1 MEKQPALL
9 ENGFSLIEILLV
21 ISLMVIILSLATPNL
36 FNPLGQE
43 KVNSLASD
51 ITINLKDAQIKAM
64 YSETLGQAA
73 TAEFGV
79 HFSTSS
85 YTLFRGTVFNP
96 ADTNNFSVTLTNGL
110 SINLNLP
117 CLSSPND
124 CNNII
129 FSKLSG
135 EVQNFDQTKNSL
147 CLTDTLNNRILLTT
161 NFLGVINAQT
171 DAC

>member
-1 MEKQPALL
+1 MEKQPAGL

-43 KVNSLASD
+43 KVHSLAND
-51 ITINLKDAQIKAM
+51 ITINLKDAQIKTM
-64 YSETLGQAA
+64 HSETLGQA
-73 TAEFGV
+73 TTSELGV
-79 HFSTSS
+79 HVTANT
-85 YTLFRGTVFNP
+85 YTIFRGTVFNP
-96 ADTNNFSVTLTNGL
+96 ADTNNFSVNAPSGLTI
-110 SINLNLP
+110 SPNLP
-117 CLSSPND
+117 CPSAPND
-124 CNNII
+124 CNNIV

-147 CLTDTLNNRILLTT
+147 CLADTSNNRILLTT